1 MTRLQVLQN
10 KNLTEWLSF
19 AEKVELQ
26 RLEAEQTSAQIA
38 QLVKP
43 VPRQVAGWLLVCA
56 STNETLDIFLPSDE
70 SKAQAMAANIPGAQ
84 LNPVYL

>member
-1 MTRLQVLQN
+1 MSRLQLLQN

-43 VPRQVAGWLLVCA
+43 VPSQVAGWL
-56 STNETLDIFLPSDE
+56 
-70 SKAQAMAANIPGAQ
+70 AAGLRQ
-84 LNPVYL
+84 H